1 VTFSSGIL
9 SPGGEGSAA
18 GGSVSTGTLRTGPL
32 VLGTGSTFSC
42 EVDGPLVDR
51 ITVDGNLDLTGS
63 TLNLIPLIRGFS
75 EEFYIIASYSG
86 NLTGFFNGPVTVPPN
101 YSLQHNI
108 AAKRIELVRQGGST
122 AYADWALAK
131 GLSGDDALAGADP
144 DHDGDS
150 NLTEFAFAGP
160 PLSGEAPG
168 FRKTAIATVDGQ
180 KVFTLTVAVRSGAV
194 FGVTPGLTA
203 SRDDRL
209 IAVSSPVAGE
219 GQIHEMKVAD
229 GMMSM
234 AELEDGLVLP
244 AGEAVA
250 LQPGGNHIMLMALK
264 QPLAEGEQVSLTL
277 TFEHAQ
283 PVGVRATVGQ
293 PPAAS

>member
-1 VTFSSGIL
+1 MTFSSGIL

-32 VLGTGSTFSC
+32 VLGSGSTFSC

-122 AYADWALAK
+122 AYADWVLAK

-168 FRKTAIATVDGQ
+168 SRKTAIATVDGQ

-194 FGVTPGLTA
+194 FGGTPGLTT
-203 SRDDRL
+203 SRDGVVYHVE
-209 IAVSSPVAGE
+209 AGTSPSAW
-219 GQIHEMKVAD
+219 
-229 GMMSM
+229 
-234 AELEDGLVLP
+234 
-244 AGEAVA
+244 
-250 LQPGGNHIMLMALK
+250 
-264 QPLAEGEQVSLTL
+264 PLQVSEITGASATAIQAGLPPL
-277 TFEHAQ
+277 DSGWNYRTFRGPDNVAVN
-283 PVGVRATVGQ
+283 PSMFLRAR
-293 PPAAS
+293 AE